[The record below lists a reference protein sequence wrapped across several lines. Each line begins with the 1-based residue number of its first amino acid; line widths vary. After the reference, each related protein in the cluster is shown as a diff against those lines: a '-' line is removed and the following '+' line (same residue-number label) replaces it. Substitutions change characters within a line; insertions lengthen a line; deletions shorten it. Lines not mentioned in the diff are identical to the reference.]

1 VRLPGQFCTLAVD
14 AFVRKYD
21 ANGTEQWTRQF
32 GTTPGL
38 DGVYAI
44 ALDAVAVYVG
54 GITCGTLPG
63 QTSAGATDAFVRKY
77 DPNGIEQWTRQF
89 GTGSISFPG
98 EDTVEGLD
106 IDATGLYVGGVTT
119 GTLPGQTSAGAT
131 DAFVRKYDPNG
142 TEQWTRQF
150 GGDSV
155 DVAEALAVNGN
166 GLYVG
171 GLTSGVLPG
180 QASAG
185 SFDAFVTRMI
195 PPPTVLEGGIVNAA
209 SFALHPAP
217 LAPGT
222 IAVIFG
228 GHLNDGTVVVSS
240 SFGTDGRLLTTLGG
254 ASVKMNGIPAPL
266 FYSIH
271 GTVLDQLAVQVPFE
285 LAGQTSATAE
295 VTVGGL
301 TSIARTFV
309 LDNASPGIFT
319 LNQQGTGAGALT
331 HLNGAL
337 VSEQDP
343 ARPAE
348 ILVLYATGLGVTSP
362 PLDTGRPS
370 AGNATATQATV
381 TIDGTQAEVLFSG
394 TTPGLVGLNQ
404 VNVRVPA
411 GTRAGS
417 NIPVLLYVAGKQ
429 SNEVTIAV
437 AP

>member
-1 VRLPGQFCTLAVD
+1 
-14 AFVRKYD
+14 
-21 ANGTEQWTRQF
+21 
-32 GTTPGL
+32 
-38 DGVYAI
+38 
-44 ALDAVAVYVG
+44 
-54 GITCGTLPG
+54 
-63 QTSAGATDAFVRKY
+63 
-77 DPNGIEQWTRQF
+77 
-89 GTGSISFPG
+89 
-98 EDTVEGLD
+98 
-106 IDATGLYVGGVTT
+106 
-119 GTLPGQTSAGAT
+119 
-131 DAFVRKYDPNG
+131 
-142 TEQWTRQF
+142 
-150 GGDSV
+150 
-155 DVAEALAVNGN
+155 
-166 GLYVG
+166 
-171 GLTSGVLPG
+171 
-180 QASAG
+180 
-185 SFDAFVTRMI
+185 MI